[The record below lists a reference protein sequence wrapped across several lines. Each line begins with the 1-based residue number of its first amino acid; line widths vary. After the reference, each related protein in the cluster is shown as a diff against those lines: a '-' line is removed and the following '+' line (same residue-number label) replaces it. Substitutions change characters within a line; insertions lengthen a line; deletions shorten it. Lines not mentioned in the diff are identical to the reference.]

1 MWDSKENVQK
11 KQVRPF
17 KQGYMINDDEN
28 ETENKK

>member
-11 KQVRPF
+11 KQVRLF